1 MEFTFGTDPEF
12 MISRWE
18 DLQSSISLLPKKEQ
32 ALVRNGSS
40 FYYDNVL
47 AEIAVKPGKT
57 KEEVCNNIKQALQNL
72 AKLVK
77 PSRFVIQASAK
88 YPAKQLIDKDAKIA
102 GCNPEWNVY
111 TLRCVLPPEEIISK
125 TPFRTAGGHIHVGSE
140 GLDDPIK
147 AFDVIRMMDLFIGI
161 PSLFMD
167 TDPTSKERRKIYGH
181 AGSHRATDY
190 GFEYRSLGNFWF
202 ASPDHV
208 SLIYDLTEFVLQ
220 FVADENHKKFWS
232 VNEKLLQ
239 SSDPS
244 RAYTC
249 SGYDVKAICKAINT
263 CDKKQAEKFMLFIHN
278 YLSDDLA
285 SRIEKL
291 SNKDLPDPYESWG
304 IV

>member
-111 TLRCVLPPEEIISK
+111 K
-125 TPFRTAGGHIHVGSE
+125 PF
-140 GLDDPIK
+140 
-147 AFDVIRMMDLFIGI
+147 
-161 PSLFMD
+161 
-167 TDPTSKERRKIYGH
+167 
-181 AGSHRATDY
+181 
-190 GFEYRSLGNFWF
+190 
-202 ASPDHV
+202 SPQ
-208 SLIYDLTEFVLQ
+208 SYEKL
-220 FVADENHKKFWS
+220 
-232 VNEKLLQ
+232 NEK
-239 SSDPS
+239 
-244 RAYTC
+244 
-249 SGYDVKAICKAINT
+249 K
-263 CDKKQAEKFMLFIHN
+263 
-278 YLSDDLA
+278 
-285 SRIEKL
+285 
-291 SNKDLPDPYESWG
+291 
-304 IV
+304 